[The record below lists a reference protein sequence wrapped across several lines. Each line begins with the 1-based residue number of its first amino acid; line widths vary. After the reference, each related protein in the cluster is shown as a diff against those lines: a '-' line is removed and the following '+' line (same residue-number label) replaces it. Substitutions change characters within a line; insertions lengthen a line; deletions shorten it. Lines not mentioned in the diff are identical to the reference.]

1 MRIAYFD
8 CFSGAGG
15 DMIVGS
21 LIDAGADAAS
31 LQASLHG
38 MGLEGFKLSIS
49 KIKKQG
55 FAATRFEVHLD
66 EQHKHAHRH
75 LKHIREILDRANL
88 PERVHQRSNTI
99 FERLAVAEAKVHNS
113 TIEKVHFHEVGA
125 VDAILDIVGACFA
138 IDMLNVDRV
147 LCSPI
152 PTGSGT
158 VRCEHGLM
166 PIPAPGT
173 AELLK
178 DVPLTAC
185 DEPGELTTPT
195 AAAVLTTLAESF
207 GAMPAMSIRSIGY
220 GAGTRDGVT
229 RPNLLRVFIG
239 ETTNSSPFDT
249 DQIVVLETNL
259 DDASPQA
266 IAHCMDRLLDAGA
279 LDVFTMPIVMK
290 KSRPGTLLTVLCEPT
305 RREEMEA
312 IIFAETPTFGIRRR
326 EAARTIL
333 RRRFETVQTTLGPIR
348 VKIGESNGG
357 QLTASPEYE
366 DCKTIAAKHNVPL
379 REVIAIAQQ
388 ALQSR

>member
-1 MRIAYFD
+1 
-8 CFSGAGG
+8 
-15 DMIVGS
+15 MIVGA

-31 LQASLHG
+31 FQESLHAI
-38 MGLEGFKLSIS
+38 GLDGFKLSIN

-55 FAATRFEVHLD
+55 FAATRFDVQLD
-66 EQHKHAHRH
+66 DQHKHAHRH

-88 PERVHQRSNTI
+88 PERVHQRANTI

-125 VDAILDIVGACFA
+125 VDAILDIVGACLA
-138 IDMLNVDRV
+138 IDMLNIDRV
-147 LCSPI
+147 LSSPI

-178 DVPLTAC
+178 GVPLAAC
-185 DEPGELTTPT
+185 DEVGELTTPT

-220 GAGTRDGVT
+220 GAGTRDGVS

-239 ETTNSSPFDT
+239 DSTDVGPFVT

-259 DDASPQA
+259 DDAAPQV
-266 IAHCMDRLLDAGA
+266 IAHCMDRLFDAGA
-279 LDVFTMPIVMK
+279 LDVFALPIVMK
-290 KSRPGTLLTVLCEPT
+290 KSRPGTLLTVLCEPA

-312 IIFAETPTFGIRRR
+312 IVFAETPTFGIRRL

-348 VKIGESNGG
+348 MKIGDSGNGRV
-357 QLTASPEYE
+357 TASPEFE

-379 REVIAIAQQ
+379 RDVIAIAQQ
-388 ALQSR
+388 AWQSR